1 MNGTLAV
8 MSKAAANELRTSPG
22 LLELPD
28 GLERRT
34 TSPKVI
40 IFNDLQSN
48 ITFSSLGA
56 IGSANQSRRPGQS
69 IYFEGTNIIVYIRGT
84 EDEEGEWWN
93 SNSFDSETSP
103 KKGGVLVNAHYDRY
117 VILKRP
123 MTAPM
128 NLLFCSTMLL
138 LRNSTL

>member
-1 MNGTLAV
+1 MNGTLSV
-8 MSKAAANELRTSPG
+8 PSKTTDNELKTSTK
-22 LLELPD
+22 LLEMPD
-28 GLERRT
+28 ELQQRT
-34 TSPKVI
+34 HLPKVT

-56 IGSANQSRRPGQS
+56 IGSANQGRRPGQS

-117 VILKRP
+117 VIQRSDYRIHRV
-123 MTAPM
+123 A
-128 NLLFCSTMLL
+128 LL
-138 LRNSTL
+138 

>member
-1 MNGTLAV
+1 MNGTLSV
-8 MSKAAANELRTSPG
+8 PSKATHNELKTSTR

-28 GLERRT
+28 ELQQHT
-34 TSPKVI
+34 IPPKVT

-56 IGSANQSRRPGQS
+56 IGSANQGRYPGQS

-117 VILKRP
+117 VIQRSDYSIDEF
-123 MTAPM
+123 A
-128 NLLFCSTMLL
+128 LL
-138 LRNSTL
+138 